1 MLENKK
7 EIFKKKINSYSLYNS
22 LSKTNFFPIKEELE
36 NYEKPDF
43 YGDDLG
49 DYIDKLNLNIEKLK
63 ETFENGQEN
72 FSETH
77 QKNIPSFTT
86 NSEYMDIQQ
95 FQVSKNLQQNNFK
108 NMNNFAFHNRAIS
121 LDPKNIIESKLN
133 MEFAE
138 ESPLNQ
144 RQSILVVNEKD
155 KYEEYPSR
163 LIELEKQ
170 NKEIKELFLCAESDK
185 THLQEK
191 IDILLMSQKNNEEM
205 LNNILK
211 EHQQIIKNLEE
222 NKNNLEKESKEK
234 EEYFK
239 AKFEEINKKADELD
253 KHLKLKLSNTE
264 ITGKRDI
271 CPCNIF

>member
-1 MLENKK
+1 MFQNKK
-7 EIFKKKINSYSLYNS
+7 EISKKKLNSYSLYNN

-36 NYEKPDF
+36 SYEKPDF

-72 FSETH
+72 FAESH

-86 NSEYMDIQQ
+86 NSEYMDIRQ
-95 FQVSKNLQQNNFK
+95 FEASTNFQQNNFR

-133 MEFAE
+133 MEFGE

-155 KYEEYPSR
+155 KFEEYPTK

-170 NKEIKELFLCAESDK
+170 NKEIRELFLCAESDK
-185 THLQEK
+185 TNLQEK
-191 IDILLMSQKNNEEM
+191 IDRLLMSQKNNEEM
-205 LNNILK
+205 MNNILK
-211 EHQQIIKNLEE
+211 EHQQIMKNLEE
-222 NKNNLEKESKEK
+222 NKNNIEKENKEK

-239 AKFEEINKKADELD
+239 AKLEEINRKADELD
-253 KHLKLKLSNTE
+253 NHLKLKLSNTE

-271 CPCNIF
+271 CPCRIF